1 MQSLWLIIVVFFLIV
16 LVLPLFVK
24 IHISYNFLDNLGTI
38 SMYLFFIKIFA
49 FKVKFKGKNIVLI
62 SYKNQKEIETA
73 VSEGQMKFLKQ
84 LIIELRQKII
94 VRKMN
99 AYSRIGFNDAYLSA
113 VCTGLFNSIASGVF
127 AFIKNAKKSAK
138 FKVVSEP
145 DYNGSAF
152 TISFYF
158 SISIT
163 LVDIIYSILMAL
175 ALKKR
180 SEKYERS

>member
-1 MQSLWLIIVVFFLIV
+1 M
-16 LVLPLFVK
+16 
-24 IHISYNFLDNLGTI
+24 HISYDVLSNLGTI
-38 SMYLFFIKIFA
+38 SFHLFFIKIFA

-62 SYKNQKEIETA
+62 SHKNQKEIETA
-73 VSEGQMKFLKQ
+73 VSQGQIRFLKQ
-84 LIIELRQKII
+84 LIIELRQKVI

-113 VCTGLFNSIASGVF
+113 VCTGLFNSIAGGLF
-127 AFIKNAKKSAK
+127 AFIKNAKRSAK
-138 FKVVSEP
+138 LNIVSEP
-145 DYNGSAF
+145 HYNGSVF

-175 ALKKR
+175 ALIKR
-180 SEKYERS
+180 SEKYERN